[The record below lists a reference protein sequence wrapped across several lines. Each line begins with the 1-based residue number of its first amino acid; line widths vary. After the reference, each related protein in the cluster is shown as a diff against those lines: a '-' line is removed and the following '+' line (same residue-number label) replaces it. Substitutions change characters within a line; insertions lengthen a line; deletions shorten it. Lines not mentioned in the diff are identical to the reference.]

1 MAKGTVIRRTA
12 AQATGASVGPGGSR
26 GKVELKLPEEG
37 SLNIR
42 RAENGVIVTVW
53 DSSKK
58 YDDPDHERTFVVDS
72 ISDITIK

>member
-1 MAKGTVIRRTA
+1 VAKGTVIRRSG
-12 AQATGASVGPGGSR
+12 AQSTGSSVGPGTSR

-37 SLNIR
+37 NVSIR

-53 DSSKK
+53 DGSKK